1 MIIVTGGAGFIGS
14 ALIAALNKRQINDI
28 LVVDE
33 LACDN
38 KWKNL
43 RNLFFTDYV
52 EKDDFLE
59 MVVENKLTGSIE
71 AVFHIGA
78 CADTTETNASY
89 LIKNNY
95 EYTKLL
101 AQWATDNSIRFIYAS
116 SAATYG
122 DGSAG
127 FSDDEEKI
135 DKLRPLNMYG
145 YSKHLFDLWARR
157 AGLLKKIV
165 GLKYF
170 NVFGPNEYHK
180 GDMRS
185 FVLKAFEQISAP
197 VLSCPPPRLASGD
210 AGAGESKNGGKVRLF
225 KSYKPEYADGEQLRD
240 FIYVKDA
247 VDMTLFLLDNPRVA
261 GLFNIG
267 SGKARTWN
275 DLVKAV
281 FAAMG
286 NSSGRS
292 LPEHGKPKPVPSEV
306 EGIEY
311 IDMPESIRNQYQYF
325 TQADMTKLRKAGYNK
340 QTASLEDAIKDYV
353 QNYLIKEEYLGNQ

>member
-59 MVVENKLTGSIE
+59 MVVENKLTGPIE

-101 AQWATDNSIRFIYAS
+101 AQWATDNSIRFFYAS

-145 YSKHLFDLWARR
+145 YSKHLFDLWVRR

-180 GDMRS
+180 DDMRS
-185 FVLKAFEQISAP
+185 FCLKAFEQINAT
-197 VLSCPPPRLASGD
+197 
-210 AGAGESKNGGKVRLF
+210 GKVRLF

-247 VDMTLFLLDNPRVA
+247 VDMTLFFLDNPKIA

-281 FAAMG
+281 FAAM
-286 NSSGRS
+286 SK
-292 LPEHGKPKPVPSEV
+292 KPS
-306 EGIEY
+306 IEY

-340 QTASLEDAIKDYV
+340 QITSLEDAIKDYV
-353 QNYLIKEEYLGNQ
+353 QNYLQQCAYLSAF

>member
-14 ALIAALNKRQINDI
+14 ALIAALNKRQITDI

-33 LACDN
+33 LGTDQ

-43 RNLFFTDYV
+43 RNLSFADYV

-59 MVVENKLTGSIE
+59 MVIEDKLDSSID
-71 AVFHIGA
+71 AVFHLGA
-78 CADTTETNASY
+78 CSDTTETNASY

-95 EYTKLL
+95 EYSKLL
-101 AQWATDNSIRFIYAS
+101 AQWATADNIRLIYAS

-127 FSDDEEKI
+127 FSDDQEKI
-135 DKLRPLNMYG
+135 EILRPLNMYG
-145 YSKHLFDLWARR
+145 YSKQLFDLWARR

-180 GDMRS
+180 ADMRS
-185 FVLKAFEQISAP
+185 FCIKAFEQITST
-197 VLSCPPPRLASGD
+197 
-210 AGAGESKNGGKVRLF
+210 GKVRLF
-225 KSYKPEYADGEQLRD
+225 KSYKPEYADGEQKRD

-247 VDMTLFLLDNPRVA
+247 VDMTLFFYDEPQLS

-267 SGKARTWN
+267 TGKARSWN

-286 NSSGRS
+286 KEPN
-292 LPEHGKPKPVPSEV
+292 
-306 EGIEY
+306 IEY
-311 IDMPESIRNQYQYF
+311 IEMPESIRNQYQYF
-325 TQADMTKLRKAGYNK
+325 TEADITKLCKAGYDK
-340 QTASLEDAIKDYV
+340 EIIPLEDAIKDYV
-353 QNYLIKEEYLGNQ
+353 QSYLQTDEYLTDT

>member
-14 ALIAALNKRQINDI
+14 ALIAALNKRQITDI
-28 LVVDE
+28 LIIDE
-33 LACDN
+33 LGTDR

-43 RNLFFTDYV
+43 RNLSFTDYV

-59 MVVENKLTGSIE
+59 MVIEDKLDSSVES
-71 AVFHIGA
+71 VFHLGA
-78 CADTTETNASY
+78 CTDTTETNASY

-95 EYTKLL
+95 EYSKLL
-101 AQWATDNSIRFIYAS
+101 AQWATNADIRFIYAS

-122 DGSAG
+122 DGSAS
-127 FSDDEEKI
+127 FSDDQEKI
-135 DKLRPLNMYG
+135 ENLRPLNMYG

-157 AGLLKKIV
+157 TGLLKKLV

-180 GDMRS
+180 ADMRS
-185 FVLKAFEQISAP
+185 FVIKAFEQIN
-197 VLSCPPPRLASGD
+197 AS
-210 AGAGESKNGGKVRLF
+210 GKVRLF
-225 KSYKPEYADGEQLRD
+225 KSYKSEYADGEQLRD

-247 VDMTLFLLDNPRVA
+247 VDMTLFFYDKPQLS

-267 SGKARTWN
+267 AGKARTWN

-286 NSSGRS
+286 REPN
-292 LPEHGKPKPVPSEV
+292 
-306 EGIEY
+306 IEY
-311 IDMPESIRNQYQYF
+311 IEMPESIRNQYQYF
-325 TQADMTKLRKAGYNK
+325 TEADITNFRKAGYDK
-340 QTASLEDAIKDYV
+340 EITTLEDAIKDYV
-353 QNYLIKEEYLGNQ
+353 QSYLQKDGYLTGT

>member
-14 ALIAALNKRQINDI
+14 ALIAALNNRQITDI
-28 LVVDE
+28 LVVDQ
-33 LACDN
+33 LGTDQ

-43 RNLFFTDYV
+43 RNLSFADYV

-59 MVVENKLTGSIE
+59 MVVENRLDFSTE
-71 AVFHIGA
+71 AVFHLGA
-78 CADTTETNASY
+78 CSDTTETNASY

-95 EYTKLL
+95 EYSKLL
-101 AQWATDNSIRFIYAS
+101 AQWATADNIRFIYAS

-135 DKLRPLNMYG
+135 DELRPLNMYG

-157 AGLLKKIV
+157 AGLLKKPVPSPSTSLRVNSAGGIV

-185 FVLKAFEQISAP
+185 FVIRAFEQIKAT
-197 VLSCPPPRLASGD
+197 
-210 AGAGESKNGGKVRLF
+210 GKVRLF
-225 KSYKPEYADGEQLRD
+225 KSYRPEFKDGGQMRD

-247 VDMTLFLLDNPRVA
+247 VDMTLFFYDNPQTG

-267 SGKARTWN
+267 TAKARTWN

-281 FAAMG
+281 FTAMDK
-286 NSSGRS
+286 
-292 LPEHGKPKPVPSEV
+292 KPN
-306 EGIEY
+306 IEY
-311 IDMPESIRNQYQYF
+311 IEMPESIRSQYQYY
-325 TQADMTKLRKAGYNK
+325 TCADITKLRKVGYK
-340 QTASLEDAIKDYV
+340 QDTTSLEDAVKDYV
-353 QNYLIKEEYLGNQ
+353 QNYLQKYGYLTGT